1 MSVKHIV
8 QFQFKATATPEAIN
22 QCVSDMLGLRELCVH
37 PTTQKQ
43 YIKSS
48 VGGKDMSIEGLQ
60 HGITHA
66 FIVEFDSVADRDY
79 YVKED
84 PAHITFVKTYV
95 TSPDSILEKGQVI
108 DFVPGDF

>member
-8 QFQFKATATPEAIN
+8 YFQFKATATPDDIN
-22 QCVSDMLGLRELCVH
+22 KCVSDMLGLKNKCVH

-48 VGGKDMSIEGLQ
+48 VGGKDISIEGLQ

-84 PAHITFVKTYV
+84 PAHIEFVKTYV
-95 TSPDSILEKGQVI
+95 TSPDTVLEKGQVI
-108 DFVPGDF
+108 DFVTGEF